1 MAHANTNPAAPAHPP
16 AAHDPPAHDAAHGAT
31 HGAVHP
37 PAHAPDHAEDTTTG
51 INHRKLLMW
60 VFLGSDCL
68 FFGSLIATYMLY
80 RGQSIVGPYP
90 ADIIDVP
97 ITTVSTFVLLMS
109 SFTMV
114 MGVSAARTGNQKR
127 LLQWLILTIILGS
140 IFIGFQV
147 YEFNLFRI
155 EGLRYET
162 NLFSSTFF
170 TLTGFHGAHV
180 TLGIVWLIGL
190 AIITARNP
198 AGRPSGLD
206 VDIAGLYWHFVDIV
220 WIVIFTLL
228 YLVGGFDAGPEAPH
242 TAIQSITNLVGLT
255 G

>member
-1 MAHANTNPAAPAHPP
+1 MAHADTTHAPPAHPP
-16 AAHDPPAHDAAHGAT
+16 AH
-31 HGAVHP
+31 
-37 PAHAPDHAEDTTTG
+37 EEETTTG

-68 FFGSLIATYMLY
+68 FFGSLIATYMVY

-90 ADIIDVP
+90 RDIIDVP

-109 SFTMV
+109 SFAMV
-114 MGVSAARTGNQKR
+114 MGVAAARSGNQKR
-127 LLQWLILTIILGS
+127 LVQWLVMTIILGS

-147 YEFNLFRI
+147 YEFNLFRV

-180 TLGIVWLIGL
+180 TLGVFWLICL
-190 AIITARNP
+190 AIMAARNP
-198 AGRPSGLD
+198 AGRPSHLD

-228 YLVGGFDAGPEAPH
+228 YLIGGFDGPPEAGH
-242 TAIQSITNLVGLT
+242 AAVQGWNWVTGLIS
-255 G
+255 

>member
-1 MAHANTNPAAPAHPP
+1 MAHADTTHAQPAHPP
-16 AAHDPPAHDAAHGAT
+16 AD
-31 HGAVHP
+31 HP
-37 PAHAPDHAEDTTTG
+37 PAHEEETTTG

-68 FFGSLIATYMLY
+68 FFGSLIATYMVY

-90 ADIIDVP
+90 QDIIDVP
-97 ITTVSTFVLLMS
+97 ITTISTFVLLMS
-109 SFTMV
+109 SFAMV
-114 MGVSAARTGNQKR
+114 MGVAAARSGNQKR
-127 LLQWLILTIILGS
+127 LVQWLVLTIILGS

-147 YEFNLFRI
+147 YEFNLFRV

-180 TLGIVWLIGL
+180 TLGIFWLICL
-190 AIITARNP
+190 AIIAARNP
-198 AGRPSGLD
+198 AGRPSHLD

-220 WIVIFTLL
+220 WIVVFTLL
-228 YLVGGFDAGPEAPH
+228 YLIGGFDGPPEAGH
-242 TAIQSITNLVGLT
+242 AAVQGWNWVTGLIS
-255 G
+255 

>member
-1 MAHANTNPAAPAHPP
+1 
-16 AAHDPPAHDAAHGAT
+16 
-31 HGAVHP
+31 
-37 PAHAPDHAEDTTTG
+37 
-51 INHRKLLMW
+51 MW

-68 FFGSLIATYMLY
+68 FFGSLIATYMVY

-90 ADIIDVP
+90 KDIVDVP
-97 ITTVSTFVLLMS
+97 ITTISTFVLLMS
-109 SFTMV
+109 SFAMV
-114 MGVSAARTGNQKR
+114 MAVAAARNGNQKR
-127 LLQWLILTIILGS
+127 LIQWLVLTILLGGT
-140 IFIGFQV
+140 FIGFQV
-147 YEFNLFRI
+147 YEFNAFRI

-162 NLFSSTFF
+162 NLFSSSFY

-180 TLGIVWLIGL
+180 TLGLVWLGAI
-190 AIITARNP
+190 AIIAARNP

-228 YLVGGFDAGPEAPH
+228 YLIGGFDSGPAADAGHAAVQGW
-242 TAIQSITNLVGLT
+242 TWVSGLF

>member
-1 MAHANTNPAAPAHPP
+1 MAHVDTTHAPPAHEPSAHPP
-16 AAHDPPAHDAAHGAT
+16 EH
-31 HGAVHP
+31 
-37 PAHAPDHAEDTTTG
+37 EEETTTG

-68 FFGSLIATYMLY
+68 FFGSLIATYMVY
-80 RGQSIVGPYP
+80 RGQSVVGPYP
-90 ADIIDVP
+90 KDIIDVP
-97 ITTVSTFVLLMS
+97 ITTISTFVLLMS
-109 SFTMV
+109 SFAMV
-114 MGVSAARTGNQKR
+114 MGVAAARNGNQKR
-127 LLQWLILTIILGS
+127 LVQWLIATIILGA

-180 TLGIVWLIGL
+180 TLGLFWLL
-190 AIITARNP
+190 CLTIIAMRNP

-228 YLVGGFDAGPEAPH
+228 YLIGGFDAGPEVEQA
-242 TAIQSITNLVGLT
+242 AIQGWQWITAT
-255 G
+255 IM